1 MAGTMCRL
9 DDVTF
14 RLELSGE
21 QARFSGPCAIFIYR
35 NFTTIIARRGMDD
48 LNIQSGFLE
57 RTR

>member
-1 MAGTMCRL
+1 MCRL